1 VGLPRAFHVHVRA
14 RMRDDHTRDLRA
26 VGLALPATPLPG
38 PEHNQDERKD
48 KQRKLDYSRM
58 VKNLKRIEKAWFPV
72 S

>member
-1 VGLPRAFHVHVRA
+1 MHVRA

-48 KQRKLDYSRM
+48 KQRKLDYS
-58 VKNLKRIEKAWFPV
+58 VPTVWGDTKKAFDEIYIHLP
-72 S
+72 SQG